1 MEVERQRQSLSS
13 GGEERAR
20 HACVCLASD
29 QMSRRNVAFGRGT
42 LSREEDDGV
51 LVAERVLGRCARPS
65 CGAAGKERRRGGGE
79 GGEGFRCDLNF
90 FFQVWKRLFEVPGRL
105 AVIMSRSGSRRCR
118 LYRCLKFGFDC
129 ISKWKLDSGGA
140 LRGSDVRDVSLS

>member
-65 CGAAGKERRRGGGE
+65 CGAAGKGRRRGGGGE

-90 FFQVWKRLFEVPGRL
+90 FF
-105 AVIMSRSGSRRCR
+105 
-118 LYRCLKFGFDC
+118 KFGSDC
-129 ISKWKLDSGGA
+129 
-140 LRGSDVRDVSLS
+140 LRFPGDWL